1 MVVFDAKVFAMVTCM
16 LNESNVFD
24 SPVNE
29 PDTGNLYSPRDGK
42 EMNARILCIRSI
54 GGNKTDKYATKFYIE
69 TQNQVTR
76 SENYMD
82 IPAIVSTPK
91 KINKSLEKRV
101 KRATSTSKEEIEKLG
116 SKAEIFAE
124 FEKIKPYLTRT
135 KAAGIPRS
143 AGAVSKTVMCG
154 LLADFRLSA
163 FQRRPGL
170 VLELEASAKEGFVTP
185 QTSYEE
191 REAELS
197 DIFYT
202 FECCAAMDCEEF

>member
-1 MVVFDAKVFAMVTCM
+1 MTQVAAIHCLGRKRTGCKILVWVKTARVQSKKMVVFDAKVFAMVTCM
-16 LNESNVFD
+16 LNESNIFD

-69 TQNQVTR
+69 TQNQVTC
-76 SENYMD
+76 SENDMD

-124 FEKIKPYLTRT
+124 FEKIKPYLN
-135 KAAGIPRS
+135 
-143 AGAVSKTVMCG
+143 
-154 LLADFRLSA
+154 
-163 FQRRPGL
+163 
-170 VLELEASAKEGFVTP
+170 
-185 QTSYEE
+185 
-191 REAELS
+191 
-197 DIFYT
+197 
-202 FECCAAMDCEEF
+202 